1 MTSILS
7 AVTFLPV
14 LGAAVVFLLPR
25 RAEGLVKVTALA
37 TTLVTFAVSVPLFT
51 RFDASLSAYQF
62 VEQRTWMPTLGVSY
76 HLGVDG
82 ISLLLVL
89 LTTFLMPLVLLSS
102 WHSIER
108 RWKEFAI
115 TMLLLE
121 TGMLGVFVAL
131 DLFLFYIF
139 WEAMLVPM
147 YLIIGIWGGTNRV
160 YAAVKFILYT
170 LTGSLLMLV

>member
-1 MTSILS
+1 
-7 AVTFLPV
+7 
-14 LGAAVVFLLPR
+14 
-25 RAEGLVKVTALA
+25 
-37 TTLVTFAVSVPLFT
+37 
-51 RFDASLSAYQF
+51 
-62 VEQRTWMPTLGVSY
+62 MPSFGIGY

-89 LTTFLMPLVLLSS
+89 LTTFLMPLTVLAS

-131 DLFLFYIF
+131 DLFLFYVF

-147 YLIIGIWGGTNRV
+147 YLIIGIWGGARRV
-160 YAAVKFILYT
+160 YAAIKFVLYT
-170 LTGSLLMLV
+170 LVGSAADAGRDPRPVLPARRRHRRVHVRPARAGAASSCPRARRRT